1 MDTEGPVLGSDSPAG
16 RAGSSPR
23 LLVATV
29 VVLLLL
35 CGTLAA
41 LLLVNAD
48 TTEDVDAYMATE
60 LATVE
65 DRSRVIVQLLLNYD
79 STNLDQKAEEIRE
92 LATGAFREQYDEL
105 IGQGLGEA
113 LEAASASS
121 RGQIIEGPDIAFKS
135 SDEAIAI
142 ARVSQTAQSKS
153 NPGGQTYL
161 YVLKLNLIRTAGGQW
176 LADRVEILGEEVPG
190 SFPAA

>member
-1 MDTEGPVLGSDSPAG
+1 MSESTSALSPISETRGSHTTVLLVGLVIALLLAGTLGTLLLLGSDPTEEVDFY
-16 RAGSSPR
+16 
-23 LLVATV
+23 LVS
-29 VVLLLL
+29 
-35 CGTLAA
+35 
-41 LLLVNAD
+41 
-48 TTEDVDAYMATE
+48 E
-60 LATVE
+60 LADVE
-65 DRSRVIVQLLLNYD
+65 DRSREIIDLLLNYD
-79 STNLDQKAEEIRE
+79 STNLDEKADAIRE

-113 LEAASASS
+113 LQAASASS
-121 RGQIIEGPDIAFKS
+121 RGQIVEGPDVAFKT

-161 YVLKLNLIRTAGGQW
+161 YVLKLNLIRTARGQW

-190 SFPAA
+190 SVPAA